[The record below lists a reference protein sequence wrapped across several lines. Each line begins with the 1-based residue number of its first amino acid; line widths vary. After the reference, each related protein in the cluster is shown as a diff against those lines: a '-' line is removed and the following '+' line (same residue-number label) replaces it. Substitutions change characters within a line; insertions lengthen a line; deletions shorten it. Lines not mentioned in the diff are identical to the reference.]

1 MNTQHLP
8 RLVDSMQTEVTLRQ
22 GGGERGLDRAG
33 GHCPGKYML
42 PRGRWAQRL
51 RSRNG
56 HGLVENDTRTHV
68 PPVINLLVDKEGCL
82 SQDLDC
88 KEIPEGLHEVLTRL

>member
-1 MNTQHLP
+1 M
-8 RLVDSMQTEVTLRQ
+8 DTEVMLRQ
-22 GGGERGLDRAG
+22 SGGERGLDRAG

-42 PRGRWAQRL
+42 PRGRSSQRL

-56 HGLVENDTRTHV
+56 PELVENDTRTHV
-68 PPVINLLVDKEGCL
+68 HPMINLLVDKEGCL

-88 KEIPEGLHEVLTRL
+88 KEIPEELHEVLRRL

>member
-82 SQDLDC
+82 PQDLDC